1 MFTAVDDDSGLASIF
16 LFSPFPCCFRHCPRQ
31 LSMSS
36 GYICVFFSKQLQ
48 DRQLITELYIL
59 HLLLT
64 WRSTS
69 TDEFAGLYE
78 HVHIVQALTDNHD
91 AKG

>member
-1 MFTAVDDDSGLASIF
+1 MFTAVDDDSGVGGLDISVF
-16 LFSPFPCCFRHCPRQ
+16 TLPCCFRHCPTR

-36 GYICVFFSKQLQ
+36 GYMCFLFKQIQ
-48 DRQLITELYIL
+48 DRQMISELYIL

-64 WRSTS
+64 WRSTY
-69 TDEFAGLYE
+69 TDEFAGLYG